1 MQKMRHAHRHDI
13 YRAESDAVRASV
25 LPVIRLVLVL
35 IMAAVMAVPACAAR
49 QTIQKVDVANLDN
62 AVQITVNSSQPLSIK
77 DSRLGSK
84 YIIFDLSGSLMRGEQ
99 KKVEINSDGIKT
111 VKCGWFR
118 SAPPVARIVVST
130 TGYSEY
136 SIRFEDGKR
145 RTVIKVAKIG
155 ATARYKEAVGI
166 EPSVSVKRD
175 SKPVLVASTEPMV
188 PKNVQVAS
196 AAQNIKPQPKITL
209 DFVASDIH
217 DVLKALAMQGRVN
230 IVASPEVKG
239 DITVSLS
246 NVTVEEALK
255 LITNLSGFRFAEMDG
270 VYVVGTQENLKSLV
284 AGGSTGRDERAT
296 DVAII
301 KYADPGV
308 VGKILEK
315 EFGMMQVTTAAAGDG
330 KSGPAGPTFL
340 VLSGRPGEVQAAKA
354 MVESIENAS
363 SAIMDS
369 CITEIYEVKYVDIKE
384 LAATL
389 SAAVRGLR
397 VGIGPN
403 QGFNLECPSS
413 VATGAESGGSAG
425 SAGGAAA
432 QKAPSKALILQ
443 GIPEDIAKAKTFLA
457 QVDIAQSQIV
467 IEAKVV
473 DINNNDSKNLGIDWN
488 SGNWNSIRIGETDRT
503 AAEYKVDDL
512 GNITVSKPALDPIT
526 FGKFHRTP
534 LELLASINALI
545 TTGKG
550 RILANPNVTAL
561 DGKPA
566 SIFIGDE
573 VTYVI
578 SNQVTPTGINT
589 ETETVKVGIQ
599 LHTISRIN
607 SDNLIT
613 MDLHPEVSVIT
624 RWLSTPSGLSLPQ
637 IARRYVDTTIRV
649 KDGETI
655 VIGGLIKDEEIETIS
670 GLPFLQ
676 NLPILGSIF
685 KNKTKNKTHSEI
697 MMFITPRIISN

>member
-1 MQKMRHAHRHDI
+1 MQKMRHAHKHDM
-13 YRAESDAVRASV
+13 YRAESNAVRVSV

-77 DSRLGSK
+77 DSRLGNR
-84 YIIFDLSGSLMRGEQ
+84 YVVFNLCGSLMRGEQ

-111 VKCGWFR
+111 VRCGWFR

-136 SIRFEDGKR
+136 SIRFENGKR

-166 EPSVSVKRD
+166 EPIVSVKRD
-175 SKPVLVASTEPMV
+175 SKPVLVASAVPIV

-255 LITNLSGFRFAEMDG
+255 LITNLSGFRFAEVDG

-308 VGKILEK
+308 VSKILEK
-315 EFGMMQVTTAAAGDG
+315 EFGMVQVTTAAAGDG

-369 CITEIYEVKYVDIKE
+369 CITEIYEVKYVDINE

-403 QGFNLECPSS
+403 QGFNLNRPSS
-413 VATGAESGGSAG
+413 ITIGAIGSGSA
-425 SAGGAAA
+425 SSVE
-432 QKAPSKALILQ
+432 QNAPPKTLILQ
-443 GIPEDIAKAKTFLA
+443 GTAEEINRAKEFLA
-457 QVDIAQSQIV
+457 KVDVAQPQII
-467 IEAKVV
+467 IEAKVI
-473 DINNNDSKNLGIDWN
+473 DINNDNIKNLGIDWN
-488 SGNWNSIRIGETDRT
+488 SKNWAPINIGETDRMT
-503 AAEYKVDDL
+503 VETEVDNL
-512 GNITVSKPALDPIT
+512 GNITVKKPEVLPVT
-526 FGKFHRTP
+526 FGKYFRTP
-534 LELLASINALI
+534 IELLASINLII

-550 RILANPNVTAL
+550 RLLANPSILAL

-566 SIFIGDE
+566 SIFIGDK
-573 VTYVI
+573 VKYV
-578 SNQVTPTGINT
+578 SNITASTTGGLPSINIG
-589 ETETVKVGIQ
+589 EDNVGIQ
-599 LHTISRIN
+599 LNSISRIS
-607 SDNLIT
+607 SDGFIT
-613 MDLHPEVSVIT
+613 MDLRPEVSVIT
-624 RWLSTPSGLSLPQ
+624 KWINTPNGASLPQ
-637 IARRYVDTTIRV
+637 IATRYVDSTIRV

-655 VIGGLIKDEEIETIS
+655 VIGGLIRDEETETIS
-670 GLPFLQ
+670 GLPFLKD
-676 NLPILGSIF
+676 LPIFGSIF
-685 KNKTKNKTHSEI
+685 RNKTKNKSHSEI